1 MGRFVFPAIVRTKSD
16 WDEVL
21 DDLELGNKWSQWCSE
36 VVKCEGVQV
45 ARTLLPSETFPV
57 PNRCLLVGFSDG
69 SSLAHGCTLYL
80 RWADKDE
87 ENTDVKFGGAKG
99 KLNPIKGTTVP
110 RSEIGGAFIL
120 SRLTYSAEMAFS
132 ETELKS
138 QIDEKILFTDST
150 TVLSWVK
157 SAAIKYKPFVRNK
170 IIEMQELHPINVWE
184 YVPSTK
190 NTTADLISKGC
201 TRKDLD
207 KIIRGPDFLYTPR
220 NKWPKGPLTENKE
233 EMDAEKI
240 PNMVINAVSMAQEEP
255 PIDIERFGSWKK
267 LIRVTAFVFRFGIPK
282 VDENNA
288 PTSIAEIAIISEEE
302 RCKAERYWI
311 AQAQNDFSDELKT
324 ENLVPF

>member
-1 MGRFVFPAIVRTKSD
+1 MLRKRDETEALLGKFGFEIKCWQSNHPQIGKVKDDCKILGARWNAGKDIMMPSLGKSDKQMKLTKRSVLSNIAEIGDPFGMCCGLLIMSRPVFQAMVLTKSD
-16 WDEVL
+16 WHEVL

-36 VVKCEGVQV
+36 VAQCEGVQV

-57 PNRCLLVGFSDG
+57 PNRYLLVGFSDG

-87 ENTDVKFGGAKG
+87 ENIDVKFVGAKG

-110 RSEIGGAFIL
+110 RSKIGGAFIL

-138 QIDEKILFTDST
+138 QIDENILFTDST

-207 KIIRGPDFLYTPR
+207 KIIRGPDLLYTPG
-220 NKWPKGPLTENKE
+220 NKWPKGH
-233 EMDAEKI
+233 
-240 PNMVINAVSMAQEEP
+240 
-255 PIDIERFGSWKK
+255 
-267 LIRVTAFVFRFGIPK
+267 
-282 VDENNA
+282 
-288 PTSIAEIAIISEEE
+288 
-302 RCKAERYWI
+302 
-311 AQAQNDFSDELKT
+311 
-324 ENLVPF
+324 